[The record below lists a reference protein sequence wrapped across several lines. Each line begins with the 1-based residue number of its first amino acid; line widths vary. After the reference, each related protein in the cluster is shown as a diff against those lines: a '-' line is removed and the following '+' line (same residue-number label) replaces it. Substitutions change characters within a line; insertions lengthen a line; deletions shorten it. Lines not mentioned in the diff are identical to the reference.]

1 MGDTTGSTVTIDDG
15 STWRVDGPLKD
26 VLTAFNGGN
35 PLNLVSAV
43 KTTLAD
49 GFTVKAQ
56 TSFMGDAQAS
66 LSATIKHN
74 GDITLLVSVASVQ
87 LTHLL
92 GASHGLTM
100 LAGFDVTMPETTVLI
115 QRTGGE
121 LSLNAA
127 CKMGSAG
134 TLCFVANQAPA
145 WEVAAGLWLNV
156 PTIAAI
162 PGLHGSKLA
171 LFDQFVGLT
180 DIVMIIASQANAHFD
195 FPDLDSFTTPTLG
208 SGKLV
213 LPKQSAGG
221 LVQGLNIYA
230 GLSTTSGGGFRSIAK
245 FLKLQLDGSIGMTL
259 AVSLP
264 DPATNSKFFL
274 SVQELI
280 KPGVNLTGELGFVL
294 AGSDVGVFMTGELAA
309 PIQGQPATFD
319 VTVLVVENGVLFSGS
334 MRNTAPLSFTIDHVR
349 FHLANVGLVIGIDGE
364 GIPSFGFCATIDINR
379 FNAAIAVFIDSVD
392 PAKSMFAGAV
402 SDLTLLD
409 VIEVMANQTNLPAPL
424 AEVFD
429 AFGLKSLQAFTLPLT
444 IAHALD
450 QRDLHSIANAFAQHQ
465 VTIPNTS
472 DQVLLDVNT
481 AGQLWYLTDLKT
493 MNHYILKKTN
503 NAVQVSLEAQLYVVP
518 QATQI
523 GAITFPQGYKV
534 MGQLDLLLVDAAID
548 IEIQGLSGISADV
561 YVEPIVIINKD
572 FLSITGAHGV
582 GGPYVS
588 LATYSRPQEPDPHF
602 RAPHFA
608 MSGELRLLG
617 CDVASVYMNFSKAG
631 IVFDLEAYVTPLV
644 KIDLNGNIQSARNL
658 RLGGSVQIGI
668 NSNIDLGRL
677 GHLFIRADAHGSLN
691 IGVQNGTAFA
701 RFQAGLD
708 FESWHLQTPVLSL
721 SINGAAL
728 AHLPELLLQELEHLL
743 IDGLLKDVTRFLTW
757 VKNGVL
763 LGLEDV
769 GKLAQ
774 VLKTDFKL
782 AAAEAGKLLHE
793 FGHDIHAIAAAL
805 KNVFG
810 QAAHDIADIF
820 KNVLGLHSDVI
831 NGALKA
837 AGFAAH
843 EVEDAVSKAFDWA
856 ASKLNPSHW

>member
-1 MGDTTGSTVTIDDG
+1 MNDLADPSVIDDG

-26 VLTAFNGGN
+26 ILNAFNGGN
-35 PLNLVSAV
+35 PINLVNAV
-43 KTTLAD
+43 KTAIND
-49 GFTVKAQ
+49 GFTVTAQ
-56 TSFMGDAQAS
+56 TSFMGDATAS
-66 LSATIKHN
+66 LRATIMKN
-74 GDITLLVSVASVQ
+74 GDITLLIDIVSVPLA
-87 LTHLL
+87 HLL
-92 GASHGLTM
+92 GVSHGLA
-100 LAGFDVTMPETTVLI
+100 LPSGFDVAMPDTTLLI
-115 QRTGGE
+115 KRSGGT
-121 LSLNAA
+121 LSFNAA
-127 CKMGSAG
+127 CKMDAIG
-134 TLCFVANQAPA
+134 TLCFVANNAA
-145 WEVAAGLWLNV
+145 GWEVAAGFWLDVAN
-156 PTIAAI
+156 IAAI
-162 PGLHGSKLA
+162 PGLRGSKLA
-171 LFDQFVGLT
+171 LFDHFVGLT
-180 DIVMIIASQANAHFD
+180 DIVMIIASQANPQFD
-195 FPDLDSFTTPTLG
+195 FPDLGSFTTPKLG

-221 LVQGLNIYA
+221 LVKGLNIYA
-230 GLSTTSGGGFRSIAK
+230 GLSTTSGGGFRSIAR
-245 FLKLQLDGSIGMTL
+245 FLKLQLNGSIGMTL

-274 SVQELI
+274 SVQEVI
-280 KPGVNLTGELGFVL
+280 KPGVTLTGELGFVL
-294 AGSDVGVFMTGELAA
+294 AGGDVGVFMTGELLA

-334 MRNTAPLSFTIDHVR
+334 MKNTAPLSFTIDHVR
-349 FHLANVGLVIGIDGE
+349 FHLANVGLVIGIDNE

-409 VIEVMANQTNLPAPL
+409 VIEVMANQTNLPKPL

-429 AFGLKSLQAFTLPLT
+429 AFGLKSLSAFTLPVT
-444 IAHALD
+444 VAHALD
-450 QRDLHSIANAFAQHQ
+450 QRDLHSIAAAFAQHQ
-465 VTIPNTS
+465 VAIPSTS
-472 DQVLLDVNT
+472 DEVLLDVNT

-503 NAVQVSLEAQLYVVP
+503 NAVQVSLEAQIYVVP

-523 GAITFPQGYKV
+523 GAIPFPQGYKV

-572 FLSITGAHGV
+572 FLSITGARGV

-588 LATYSRPQEPDPHF
+588 LATYTRPQVADPHF
-602 RAPHFA
+602 RVPHFA

-617 CDVASVYMNFSKAG
+617 CDVASVYMNFTKSG
-631 IVFDLEAYVTPLV
+631 IVFDLEACVTPLV
-644 KIDLNGNIQSARNL
+644 KIDLNANIQSARNL
-658 RLGGSVQIGI
+658 NFGGSVQVGV

-677 GHLFIRADAHGSLN
+677 GHLFIRADAHGSLT
-691 IGVQNGTAFA
+691 IGVRNGVAFA
-701 RFQAGLD
+701 RFQAGLQ
-708 FESWHLQTPVLSL
+708 FESWTLQTPVLSL

-743 IDGLLKDVTRFLTW
+743 IDGLLKDVQRFLTW
-757 VKNGVL
+757 VKTGIL
-763 LGLEDV
+763 QGLADV
-769 GKLAQ
+769 AKLAD
-774 VLKTDFKL
+774 VLKTEFKL
-782 AAAEAGKLLHE
+782 AAEEAGKLLHE
-793 FGHDIHAIAAAL
+793 FGHDIHDIATAL

-810 QAAHDIADIF
+810 KSAHDIADFF

-843 EVEDAVSKAFDWA
+843 EVEDAVSHAFNWVA
-856 ASKLNPSHW
+856 AKLNPSHW

>member
-1 MGDTTGSTVTIDDG
+1 MNNLADSSVITDDG

-35 PLNLVSAV
+35 PLNLVNAV
-43 KTTLAD
+43 KTALAD
-49 GFTVKAQ
+49 GVSVQAQ
-56 TSFMGDAQAS
+56 ASFMGDAQATIR
-66 LSATIKHN
+66 ATIKNN
-74 GDITLLVSVASVQ
+74 GDITLFADIDSVQ
-87 LTHLL
+87 LAHLL
-92 GASHGLTM
+92 GASHSLSM
-100 LAGFDVTMPETTVLI
+100 LPGFDVTMPETTVLI
-115 QRTGGE
+115 TRTGGAI
-121 LSLNAA
+121 SVNAA
-127 CKMGSAG
+127 CKINAIG
-134 TLCFVANQAPA
+134 TLCFVASEAPA
-145 WEVAAGLWLNV
+145 WQVAAGAWLDVAN
-156 PTIAAI
+156 IAAI

-171 LFDQFVGLT
+171 MFDQFVGLT
-180 DIVMIIASQANAHFD
+180 DIVMVIASQANAHFD
-195 FPDLDSFTTPTLG
+195 FPDLDSFSTPRLG

-230 GLSTTSGGGFRSIAK
+230 GLSTTSGGGFRSIAR

-274 SVQELI
+274 SVHEQI
-280 KPGVNLTGELGFVL
+280 RPGSTLTGELGFVL
-294 AGSDVGVFMTGELAA
+294 AGADVGVFMTGELAA

-334 MRNTAPLSFTIDHVR
+334 MKNTAPLSFTIDHVR
-349 FHLANVGLVIGIDGE
+349 FHLANVGLVIGIDDA

-424 AEVFD
+424 SEVFD
-429 AFGLKSLQAFTLPLT
+429 AFGLKSLSAFALPAT

-450 QRDLHSIANAFAQHQ
+450 HRDLKGIAAAFAQHH
-465 VTIPNTS
+465 VTIPSTS

-518 QATQI
+518 QQTAI
-523 GAITFPQGYKV
+523 GTIQFPPGYKV

-561 YVEPIVIINKD
+561 YIEPIVIINKD

-588 LATYSRPQEPDPHF
+588 LATYTRPQVQDPHF

-608 MSGELRLLG
+608 MSGDLRLLG
-617 CDVASVYMNFSKAG
+617 CDIASTYMNFSKSG
-631 IVFDLEAYVTPLV
+631 IVFDLEATITPLF
-644 KIDLNGNIQSARNL
+644 KIDLNANIQSSRNL
-658 RLGGSVQIGI
+658 SFGGSVQIGI
-668 NSNIDLGRL
+668 NNNIDLGRL

-691 IGVQNGTAFA
+691 VGVRNGTAFA

-708 FESWHLQTPVLSL
+708 FESWHLQTPVLEL
-721 SINGAAL
+721 NINGAAL
-728 AHLPELLLQELEHLL
+728 AHLPQTLLAELEHLL
-743 IDGLLKDVTRFLTW
+743 IDGLLKDVRRFLTW
-757 VKNGVL
+757 VKNGIL

-769 GKLAQ
+769 EKLAN
-774 VLKTDFKL
+774 VLKTEFKL
-782 AAAEAGKLLHE
+782 AAEEAGKLLHE
-793 FGHDIHAIAAAL
+793 FGHDIHSIAAAL

-810 QAAHDIADIF
+810 KAATEIADFF
-820 KNVLGLHSDVI
+820 KNVLGLHSDII

-837 AGFAAH
+837 AGFAVH
-843 EVEDAVSKAFDWA
+843 EVEGALSQAFNWA
-856 ASKLNPSHW
+856 AAKLNPSHW